1 MSPLTMPRFA
11 GLLLVAFA
19 LLLLPVPESVAQEPA
34 VRLTLVAQTPW
45 NSTIERTLE
54 VKVRAQNLSDQPLT
68 DLSVGWTLWGPVFT
82 RTDFEDSLTSDPES
96 AVSIAGNTIAQEG
109 TIEPDGSRVFTVRM
123 TLESDLIS
131 TTDSLIYPLK
141 IDLRTGFTSL
151 AALRT
156 PVIFLVRQP
165 QTPLRLAWTFV
176 LHEPV
181 SFDPNGVFTST
192 SLETDLA
199 QGGRL
204 AGEIRALLALT
215 QDRAQTPVDI
225 AVSPVLLA
233 DLTRMRAGYAVIDAG
248 QRRQVKEGT
257 GGAAAAA
264 KAIADLRQI
273 VGAPEVELSA
283 LPFAAPNLPSL
294 SSGGLSPDLRAQLR
308 RGRDSVETILG
319 RPPEP
324 GLLRP
329 PGSALD
335 PASLDH
341 LPARGVGL
349 LILDPT
355 TVPPE
360 SQPLG
365 FAPPPITS
373 LRTSSGP
380 VTALVSDP
388 SVEAMLSSEL
398 VTEDPVRAAQAVLG
412 ELAAIWLE
420 QPGVDRG
427 ITVTFPEEFDPSG
440 AFFGQLVRGVAGA
453 PWLRKSTASAMAE
466 AFPPASESK
475 LAATDPVTFSRTYVD
490 LIKETRRL
498 IGTYRTMLVDQESV
512 DPDRLDTMLLLAESG
527 QFLGDE
533 STGLPFVASAREE
546 VESVFEKV
554 RPETTQPI
562 TLTSSSGSGIPIPV
576 TNGNREPLRVLVR
589 LVSPHLSG
597 SPQSSLVLK
606 ADSTQIVNFD
616 VQLNTSGRFDVDVEV
631 TSPSGRVINTGK
643 LIVRSTAY
651 NRFALFITIG
661 AALLALLV
669 WARRFV
675 PRRTS

>member
-1 MSPLTMPRFA
+1 MGPPTMPRFA

-19 LLLLPVPESVAQEPA
+19 LLMLPVPESAAQEPA

-45 NSTIERTLE
+45 NSTVERTLE

-68 DLSVGWTLWGPVFT
+68 DLSVGWTLWTPVTT
-82 RTDFEDSLTSDPES
+82 RTDFEDSLTTDPEGL
-96 AVSIAGNTIAQEG
+96 VVTGDTIVQQG
-109 TIEPDGSRVFTVRM
+109 TIEPGGSRVFTLRM
-123 TLESDLIS
+123 TLEGTSA
-131 TTDSLIYPLK
+131 TDSLIYPLK

-165 QTPLRLAWTFV
+165 QTPLRLVWTFV

-181 SFDPNGVFTST
+181 SFDPNGVFTSI
-192 SLETDLA
+192 SLERDLA

-204 AGEIRALLALT
+204 AGEIRALLAMT
-215 QDRAQTPVDI
+215 QDRAQTPVDV

-233 DLTRMRAGYAVIDAG
+233 DLAQMRPGYSVIDEG
-248 QRRQVKEGT
+248 ERRQVKQGT
-257 GGAAAAA
+257 GGAAASAR
-264 KAIADLRQI
+264 AIADLRQI
-273 VGAPEVELSA
+273 VGAPEVEVSA

-294 SSGGLSPDLRAQLR
+294 TIGGMSPDFATQLQ

-319 RPPEP
+319 RQPDP

-329 PGSALD
+329 PDSALD

-341 LPARGVGL
+341 LAARGVRL
-349 LILDPT
+349 LLVDPS

-388 SVEAMLSSEL
+388 NVGAMLSSEL

-427 ITVTFPEEFDPSG
+427 IAITFPEEFDPSG
-440 AFFGQLVRGVAGA
+440 AFFGQLVRGVASA
-453 PWLRKSTASAMAE
+453 PWLRKSTASEMAE
-466 AFPPASESK
+466 AFPPTSESK
-475 LAATDPVTFSRTYVD
+475 LAATDPVTFPRTYVD
-490 LIKETRRL
+490 IIKETRRW
-498 IGTYRTMLVDQESV
+498 IESYRSMLVDESAE
-512 DPDRLDTMLLLAESG
+512 PDRLDTKLLLAESG
-527 QFLGDE
+527 QFLEDE
-533 STGLPFVASAREE
+533 SAGLSFVESARQEIG
-546 VESVFEKV
+546 SVFGKV
-554 RPETTQPI
+554 RPDTTQPI

-576 TNGNREPLRVLVR
+576 TNGNREPLRVSVR
-589 LVSPHLSG
+589 LVSSHLSG

-606 ADSTQIVNFD
+606 ANSTQIVNFD
-616 VQLNTSGRFDVDVEV
+616 VQLNTSGRFDVVVEV

>member
-1 MSPLTMPRFA
+1 MRRFA

-19 LLLLPVPESVAQEPA
+19 LFLLPHPQSVAQEPT

-54 VKVRAQNLSDQPLT
+54 VKIRAQNLSDQPLT

-96 AVSIAGNTIAQEG
+96 AVAIGGNTIVQEG
-109 TIEPDGSRVFTVRM
+109 TIEPGGSRVFTVRLP
-123 TLESDLIS
+123 LESDGIS
-131 TTDSLIYPLK
+131 ATESLIYPLK

-156 PVIFLVRQP
+156 PVIFLVRRP
-165 QTPLRLAWTFV
+165 QTPLRLVWTFV

-181 SFDPNGVFTST
+181 SFDPHGVFTST
-192 SLETDLA
+192 SLEQDLA

-204 AGEIRALLALT
+204 AGEIRALLAMT
-215 QDRAQTPVDI
+215 EDRAQTPLDV

-233 DLTRMRAGYAVIDAG
+233 DLARMRAGYAVIDAG
-248 QRRQVKEGT
+248 KRRQVKEGT

-294 SSGGLSPDLRAQLR
+294 LSGGLSPDLTTQLQQ
-308 RGRDSVETILG
+308 GRDSVDTILG
-319 RPPEP
+319 RQPDPA
-324 GLLRP
+324 LLRP

-335 PASLDH
+335 LASLDH
-341 LPARGVGL
+341 LAARGVRL
-349 LILDPT
+349 LIVDPT
-355 TVPPE
+355 TVPPA

-373 LRTSSGP
+373 LRTSLGP

-388 SVEAMLSSEL
+388 NVTAMLSSEL
-398 VTEDPVRAAQAVLG
+398 VTEDPVRAAQAILG
-412 ELAAIWLE
+412 ELTAIWLE
-420 QPGVDRG
+420 QPGLDRG
-427 ITVTFPEEFDPSG
+427 IAVTFPEGFDPSG

-466 AFPPASESK
+466 AFPPTTEGK
-475 LAATDPVTFSRTYVD
+475 LAATVPVPFPSTYVD
-490 LIKETRRL
+490 IIKQTRRR
-498 IGTYRTMLVDQESV
+498 IETYRTMLVDEESA

-527 QFLGDE
+527 QFLVDQ
-533 STGLPFVASAREE
+533 STGVSFVTSAREE

-554 RPETTQPI
+554 RPDTTQPI

-576 TNGNREPLRVLVR
+576 TNGNREPLRVSVR

-597 SPQSSLVLK
+597 SPQSSMVLK

-616 VQLNTSGRFDVDVEV
+616 VQLNTSGRFDVNVEV

>member
-1 MSPLTMPRFA
+1 MAPPTMRRLA

-19 LLLLPVPESVAQEPA
+19 LFLLPSPQSAAQEPA

-54 VKVRAQNLSDQPLT
+54 VRVRAQNLSDQPLT
-68 DLSVGWTLWGPVFT
+68 DLSVGWTLWSPVST
-82 RTDFEDSLTSDPES
+82 RTGFEDSLTSDPES
-96 AVSIAGNTIAQEG
+96 GVAIGGNTIVQEG
-109 TIEPDGSRVFTVRM
+109 TIEPGGSRVFTVRLP
-123 TLESDLIS
+123 LESDGIS
-131 TTDSLIYPLK
+131 TTESLIYPLK

-165 QTPLRLAWTFV
+165 QTPLRLVWTFV
-176 LHEPV
+176 LHDPV
-181 SFDPNGVFTST
+181 WFDPHGVFTST
-192 SLETDLA
+192 SLERDLA
-199 QGGRL
+199 RGGRL
-204 AGEIRALLALT
+204 AGEIRALLDMT
-215 QDRAQTPVDI
+215 QGRAQTPVDI

-233 DLTRMRAGYAVIDAG
+233 DLAQMRAGYTVIDAG
-248 QRRQVKEGT
+248 ERRQVKEGT

-294 SSGGLSPDLRAQLR
+294 SSGGLSPDLTTQLQ
-308 RGRDSVETILG
+308 RGRDSVDSILG
-319 RPPEP
+319 RKPDP

-329 PGSALD
+329 PDSALD
-335 PASLDH
+335 PASLDQLAAH
-341 LPARGVGL
+341 GVGV
-349 LILDPT
+349 LIVDPT
-355 TVPPE
+355 TVPPA

-388 SVEAMLSSEL
+388 NVEAMLSSEL

-420 QPGVDRG
+420 QPGLDRG
-427 ITVTFPEEFDPSG
+427 IAVTFPEGFDPSG
-440 AFFGQLVRGVAGA
+440 AFFGQLVRGVASA
-453 PWLRKSTASAMAE
+453 PWLRKSAASTMAE
-466 AFPPASESK
+466 AFPPTSESK
-475 LAATDPVTFSRTYVD
+475 LAPTVPVTFPRAYVD
-490 LIKETRRL
+490 IIKQTRRR
-498 IGTYRTMLVDQESV
+498 IGTYRSMLVNESAE
-512 DPDRLDTMLLLAESG
+512 PDRLDTKLLLAESG
-527 QFLGDE
+527 QFLVDQAA
-533 STGLPFVASAREE
+533 GLSFVGSVREE
-546 VESVFEKV
+546 IGSVFGAV
-554 RPETTQPI
+554 LPDTTQPI
-562 TLTSSSGSGIPIPV
+562 TLTSSSGTGIPIRV
-576 TNGNREPLRVLVR
+576 TNRNHEPLRVSVR

-597 SPQSSLVLK
+597 SPESSTVLK
-606 ADSTQIVNFD
+606 ADSTQTVNFD
-616 VQLNTSGRFDVDVEV
+616 VQLNTSGRFRVDVEV
-631 TSPSGRVINTGK
+631 TSPSGRVINTAI
-643 LIVRSTAY
+643 LTVRSTAY

>member
-1 MSPLTMPRFA
+1 MGPPTMRRFA
-11 GLLLVAFA
+11 GPLLVAFA
-19 LLLLPVPESVAQEPA
+19 LILLPVPQASAQEPA
-34 VRLTLVAQTPW
+34 VRLTLVSQTPW
-45 NSTIERTLE
+45 NSTSERTLE
-54 VKVRAQNLSDQPLT
+54 VKVGVQNLTDQSLA

-82 RTDFEDSLTSDPES
+82 RTDFENSLTADPEN
-96 AVSIAGNTIAQEG
+96 AVAIGGDTIVQEG
-109 TIEPDGSRVFTVRM
+109 TIGPGGSRVFTVRL
-123 TLESDLIS
+123 TLESDGIS
-131 TTDSLIYPLK
+131 ATESLIYPLK

-165 QTPLRLAWTFV
+165 QTPLRLVWTFV

-181 SFDPNGVFTST
+181 SFDPHGVFTST
-192 SLETDLA
+192 SLEHDLA

-204 AGEIRALLALT
+204 AGEIRALLDMT
-215 QDRAQTPVDI
+215 EDRAQTPVDV

-233 DLTRMRAGYAVIDAG
+233 DLAQMRAGYAVIDAG
-248 QRRQVKEGT
+248 ERRQVKEGT

-264 KAIADLRQI
+264 EAIADLRQI

-294 SSGGLSPDLRAQLR
+294 SSGGLSPDLNTQLQQ
-308 RGRDSVETILG
+308 GRDSVDTILG
-319 RPPEP
+319 RQPDPA
-324 GLLRP
+324 LLRP

-341 LPARGVGL
+341 LAARGVRL
-349 LILDPT
+349 LIVDPT
-355 TVPPE
+355 TVPPA

-388 SVEAMLSSEL
+388 NVAAMLSSEL

-420 QPGVDRG
+420 QPGLDRG
-427 ITVTFPEEFDPSG
+427 IAVTFPEGFDPSG

-475 LAATDPVTFSRTYVD
+475 LAATVPVPFPSTYVD
-490 LIKETRRL
+490 IIKQTRRR
-498 IGTYRTMLVDQESV
+498 IETYRTMLVDESV
-512 DPDRLDTMLLLAESG
+512 EPDRLDAMLLLAESG
-527 QFLGDE
+527 QFLVDQ
-533 STGLPFVASAREE
+533 SAGLSLVGSAREE
-546 VESVFEKV
+546 IGSIFDAV
-554 RPETTQPI
+554 RPDTPELI
-562 TLTSSSGSGIPIPV
+562 TLTSSSGTGIPIRV
-576 TNGNREPLRVLVR
+576 TNGNGMPLRVSVR
-589 LVSPHLSG
+589 LVSRHLRV
-597 SPQSSLVLK
+597 SPQSSMVLK
-606 ADSTQIVNFD
+606 ADSTQTVNFD
-616 VQLNTSGRFDVDVEV
+616 VQLTTSGRFPVDVEV
-631 TSPSGRVINTGK
+631 TSPSGRVINRGT

-661 AALLALLV
+661 AAVLALLV

>member
-1 MSPLTMPRFA
+1 MGPPTMRRFA

-19 LLLLPVPESVAQEPA
+19 LLLFPVPESAAQEPA

-82 RTDFEDSLTSDPES
+82 RTDFEDSLSTDPES
-96 AVSIAGNTIAQEG
+96 AVAIGGSTIIQEG
-109 TIEPDGSRVFTVRM
+109 AIEPGGSRVFTVRIP
-123 TLESDLIS
+123 LESDGIS
-131 TTDSLIYPLK
+131 PTESLIYPLK

-181 SFDPNGVFTST
+181 WFDPNGVFTST
-192 SLETDLA
+192 SLERDLA

-204 AGEIRALLALT
+204 GGEIRALLAMT
-215 QDRAQTPVDI
+215 QDRAQTPVDV

-233 DLTRMRAGYAVIDAG
+233 DLAQMRPGYAVIEGDK
-248 QRRQVKEGT
+248 RRQVKEGT
-257 GGAAAAA
+257 GGAASAAG
-264 KAIADLRQI
+264 AIADLRQI
-273 VGAPEVELSA
+273 VAAPEVELSA

-294 SSGGLSPDLRAQLR
+294 AIGGLSPDLTTQLQQ
-308 RGRDSVETILG
+308 GKDSVETILG
-319 RPPEP
+319 RRPLP

-341 LPARGVGL
+341 LAARGVQL
-349 LILDPT
+349 LIVDPS
-355 TVPPE
+355 TVPPA

-388 SVEAMLSSEL
+388 NVEAMLSSDL

-427 ITVTFPEEFDPSG
+427 MAITFPEEFHPSG

-453 PWLRKSTASAMAE
+453 PWLRKSTASEMAE
-466 AFPPASESK
+466 AFPPTSESK
-475 LAATDPVTFSRTYVD
+475 LAATDPVTFPRTYAD
-490 LIKETRRL
+490 IIKQTRRW
-498 IGTYRTMLVDQESV
+498 IETYRSMLVDESAE
-512 DPDRLDTMLLLAESG
+512 PDRLDTKLLLAESG
-527 QFLGDE
+527 QFLVDQAA
-533 STGLPFVASAREE
+533 GLSFVGSAREE
-546 VESVFEKV
+546 IGSVFGKV
-554 RPETTQPI
+554 RPDTTQPI

-576 TNGNREPLRVLVR
+576 TNGNREPLRVSVR

-597 SPQSSLVLK
+597 SPQSSMVLK

-616 VQLNTSGRFDVDVEV
+616 VQLNTSGRFRVDVEV
-631 TSPSGRVINTGK
+631 TSPTGRVINTGK

-651 NRFALFITIG
+651 NRFALLITIG

>member
-1 MSPLTMPRFA
+1 MPRFA
-11 GLLLVAFA
+11 GLLLVLVAFA
-19 LLLLPVPESVAQEPA
+19 LLLLPVPESAAQEPV

-45 NSTIERTLE
+45 NSTSERMLE
-54 VKVRAQNLSDQPLT
+54 VKVRAQNLSDKPLT
-68 DLSVGWTLWGPVFT
+68 DLSVGWTLWGPVTT
-82 RTDFEDSLTSDPES
+82 RTDFEDSLTSDPAS
-96 AVSIAGNTIAQEG
+96 AVAIGGNTIVQEG
-109 TIEPDGSRVFTVRM
+109 AIEPGRSRVFTVRM
-123 TLESDLIS
+123 ALESDGIS
-131 TTDSLIYPLK
+131 ATDSLIYPLK

-181 SFDPNGVFTST
+181 SFDPHGVFTST
-192 SLETDLA
+192 SLEQDLA

-204 AGEIRALLALT
+204 AGEIRALLAMT
-215 QDRAQTPVDI
+215 QDRAQAPVDV

-233 DLTRMRAGYAVIDAG
+233 DLAQMRPGYAVIDAG
-248 QRRQVKEGT
+248 ERRQVKEGT

-283 LPFAAPNLPSL
+283 LPYAAPNLPSL
-294 SSGGLSPDLRAQLR
+294 SIGGLSPDLATQLH

-319 RPPEP
+319 RQPDP

-329 PGSALD
+329 PDSALD

-341 LPARGVGL
+341 LAARGVRV
-349 LILDPT
+349 LIVEPS
-355 TVPPE
+355 TVPPA

-380 VTALVSDP
+380 VTAVVSDP
-388 SVEAMLSSEL
+388 NVGAMLSSDL

-427 ITVTFPEEFDPSG
+427 IAITFPEEFHPSG
-440 AFFGQLVRGVAGA
+440 TFFGQLVRGVASA
-453 PWLRKSTASAMAE
+453 PWLQKSTASEMAE
-466 AFPPASESK
+466 AFPPTSESK
-475 LAATDPVTFSRTYVD
+475 LAATNPVTFPRTYVD
-490 LIKETRRL
+490 IIKQTRRW
-498 IGTYRTMLVDQESV
+498 IETYREMLVDESAE
-512 DPDRLDTMLLLAESG
+512 PDRLDTKLLLAESA
-527 QFLGDE
+527 QFLVDQ
-533 STGLPFVASAREE
+533 SAGLSFVGSAREE
-546 VESVFEKV
+546 VGSVFGKV
-554 RPETTQPI
+554 RPDTTQPI

-576 TNGNREPLRVLVR
+576 TNGNREPLRVSVR
-589 LVSPHLSG
+589 LVSPHLRG
-597 SPQSSLVLK
+597 SPQSSMVLK
-606 ADSTQIVNFD
+606 ADSTQVVNFD
-616 VQLNTSGRFDVDVEV
+616 VQLNTSGRFDVNVEV

>member
-1 MSPLTMPRFA
+1 MGPPTMPRFA

-19 LLLLPVPESVAQEPA
+19 LLLLPVPESAAQESV

-45 NSTIERTLE
+45 NSTSERMLE

-68 DLSVGWTLWGPVFT
+68 DLSVGWTLWGPVTT
-82 RTDFEDSLTSDPES
+82 RTDFEDSLTSDPTS
-96 AVSIAGNTIAQEG
+96 AVAIGGNTIVQEG
-109 TIEPDGSRVFTVRM
+109 AIQPGGSRVFTVRIA
-123 TLESDLIS
+123 LESDGIS
-131 TTDSLIYPLK
+131 ATDSLIYPLK

-181 SFDPNGVFTST
+181 SFDPHGVFTST
-192 SLETDLA
+192 SLEQDLA
-199 QGGRL
+199 PGGRL
-204 AGEIRALLALT
+204 AGEIRALLAMT
-215 QDRAQTPVDI
+215 QDRAQAPVDV

-233 DLTRMRAGYAVIDAG
+233 DLAQMRPGYAVIDAG
-248 QRRQVKEGT
+248 ERRQVKEGT

-283 LPFAAPNLPSL
+283 LPYAAPNLPSL
-294 SSGGLSPDLRAQLR
+294 SIGGLSPDLATQLR
-308 RGRDSVETILG
+308 RGRGSVETILG
-319 RPPEP
+319 RRPDP

-329 PGSALD
+329 PDSALD

-341 LPARGVGL
+341 LAARGVRL
-349 LILDPT
+349 LIVEPS
-355 TVPPE
+355 TVPPA

-388 SVEAMLSSEL
+388 NVGAMLSSDL

-427 ITVTFPEEFDPSG
+427 IAITFPEEFHPSG
-440 AFFGQLVRGVAGA
+440 TFFGQLVRGVGSA
-453 PWLRKSTASAMAE
+453 PWLGKSTASEMAK
-466 AFPPASESK
+466 AFPPTSESK
-475 LAATDPVTFSRTYVD
+475 LAATNPVAFSRTYVD
-490 LIKETRRL
+490 LIKDTRRL
-498 IGTYRTMLVDQESV
+498 IGTYRTMLVDEESA

-527 QFLGDE
+527 QFLVDQ
-533 STGLPFVASAREE
+533 STGVSFITSARVE

-554 RPETTQPI
+554 RPDTTQPI

-576 TNGNREPLRVLVR
+576 TNGNREPLRVSVR

-597 SPQSSLVLK
+597 SPQSSMVLK
-606 ADSTQIVNFD
+606 ADSTQVVNFD
-616 VQLNTSGRFDVDVEV
+616 VQLNTSGRFDVNVEV

>member
-1 MSPLTMPRFA
+1 MAPPTMRRLA

-19 LLLLPVPESVAQEPA
+19 LFLLPSPQSAAQEPA

-54 VKVRAQNLSDQPLT
+54 VRVRAQNLSDQPLT
-68 DLSVGWTLWGPVFT
+68 DLSVGWTLWSPVST
-82 RTDFEDSLTSDPES
+82 RTGFEDSLTSDPES
-96 AVSIAGNTIAQEG
+96 GVAIGGNTIVQEG
-109 TIEPDGSRVFTVRM
+109 TIEPGGSRVFTVRLS
-123 TLESDLIS
+123 LESDGIS
-131 TTDSLIYPLK
+131 TTESLIYPLK

-165 QTPLRLAWTFV
+165 QTPLRLVWTFV
-176 LHEPV
+176 LHDPV
-181 SFDPNGVFTST
+181 WFDPHGVFTST
-192 SLETDLA
+192 SLERDLA
-199 QGGRL
+199 RGGRL
-204 AGEIRALLALT
+204 AGEIRALLDMT
-215 QDRAQTPVDI
+215 QGRAQTPVDI

-233 DLTRMRAGYAVIDAG
+233 DLAQMRAGYTVIDAG
-248 QRRQVKEGT
+248 ERRQVKEGT

-294 SSGGLSPDLRAQLR
+294 SSGGLSPDFTTQLQ
-308 RGRDSVETILG
+308 RGRDSVDSILG
-319 RPPEP
+319 RKPDP

-335 PASLDH
+335 PASLDQLAAH
-341 LPARGVGL
+341 GVGV
-349 LILDPT
+349 LIVDPT
-355 TVPPE
+355 TVPPA

-388 SVEAMLSSEL
+388 NVEAMLSSEL

-420 QPGVDRG
+420 QPGLDRG
-427 ITVTFPEEFDPSG
+427 IAVTFPEGFDPSG
-440 AFFGQLVRGVAGA
+440 AFFGQLVRGVASA
-453 PWLRKSTASAMAE
+453 PWLRKSAASTMAE
-466 AFPPASESK
+466 AFPPTSESK
-475 LAATDPVTFSRTYVD
+475 LAPTVPVTFPRAYVD
-490 LIKETRRL
+490 IIKQTRRR
-498 IGTYRTMLVDQESV
+498 IGTYRSMLVDESAE
-512 DPDRLDTMLLLAESG
+512 PDRLDTKLLLAESG
-527 QFLGDE
+527 QFLVDQAA
-533 STGLPFVASAREE
+533 GLSFVGSVREE
-546 VESVFEKV
+546 IGSVFGAV
-554 RPETTQPI
+554 LPDTTQPI
-562 TLTSSSGSGIPIPV
+562 TLTSSSGTGIPIRV
-576 TNGNREPLRVLVR
+576 TNRNHEPLRVSVR

-597 SPQSSLVLK
+597 SPESSTVLK
-606 ADSTQIVNFD
+606 ADSTQTVNFD
-616 VQLNTSGRFDVDVEV
+616 VQLNTSGRFRVDVEV
-631 TSPSGRVINTGK
+631 TSPSGRVINTAI
-643 LIVRSTAY
+643 LTVRSTAY

>member
-1 MSPLTMPRFA
+1 MGPPTMRRFA

-19 LLLLPVPESVAQEPA
+19 LFLFPFPQSVAQEPA

-68 DLSVGWTLWGPVFT
+68 DLSVGWTLWGPVTT
-82 RTDFEDSLTSDPES
+82 RTDFEDSLTTDPE
-96 AVSIAGNTIAQEG
+96 AVAIGGNTIPQEG
-109 TIEPDGSRVFTVRM
+109 TIEPGGSRVFTLRM
-123 TLESDLIS
+123 TLNGIS
-131 TTDSLIYPLK
+131 AIESLIYPLK
-141 IDLRTGFTSL
+141 VDLRTGFTSL

-165 QTPLRLAWTFV
+165 QTPLRLVWTFV

-192 SLETDLA
+192 SLEQDLA

-204 AGEIRALLALT
+204 AGEIRALLAMT
-215 QDRAQTPVDI
+215 QDQAQTPLDV

-233 DLTRMRAGYAVIDAG
+233 DLAQMRAGYTVIDG
-248 QRRQVKEGT
+248 DERRQVKEGT

-283 LPFAAPNLPSL
+283 LPFAAPDLPSL
-294 SSGGLSPDLRAQLR
+294 SSSGLSPDLTTQLK
-308 RGRDSVETILG
+308 RGRDSVDTILG
-319 RPPEP
+319 RQPDP

-341 LPARGVGL
+341 LAVRGVRL
-349 LILDPT
+349 LIVDPT
-355 TVPPE
+355 TVPPA

-388 SVEAMLSSEL
+388 NVGAMLSSEL

-427 ITVTFPEEFDPSG
+427 IAITFPEEFDPSG

-453 PWLRKSTASAMAE
+453 PWLQKSTASAMAE
-466 AFPPASESK
+466 AFPPTSESK
-475 LAATDPVTFSRTYVD
+475 LAVTVPVAFPRTYVD
-490 LIKETRRL
+490 TIKQTRRR
-498 IGTYRTMLVDQESV
+498 IETYRSMLVGESGE
-512 DPDRLDTMLLLAESG
+512 PDRLDAKLLLAESG
-527 QFLGDE
+527 QFLADQ
-533 STGLPFVASAREE
+533 SAGLSFVGSAREE
-546 VESVFEKV
+546 IGSVFGAV
-554 RPETTQPI
+554 RPDIPELI
-562 TLTSSSGSGIPIPV
+562 TLTSSSGTGIPIRV
-576 TNGNREPLRVLVR
+576 TNGNQEPLRVSVR
-589 LVSPHLSG
+589 LVSQHLRG
-597 SPQSSLVLK
+597 SPQSSMILR
-606 ADSTQIVNFD
+606 ADSTQTVNFD
-616 VQLNTSGRFDVDVEV
+616 VQLNTSGRFRVDVEV
-631 TSPSGRVINTGK
+631 TSPSGRVINSDT

-675 PRRTS
+675 PRRT